1 MYKNR
6 VKQLI
11 IKEREKK
18 KKLNRA
24 KIYYENNKK
33 VLRDKAKYKY
43 SKLSEDE
50 KYINREYV

>member
-18 KKLNRA
+18 KKLNRG
-24 KIYYENNKK
+24 KNYYENNKK

-43 SKLSEDE
+43 SELSEDE
-50 KYINREYV
+50 KNIKREYV

>member
-18 KKLNRA
+18 KLNRG
-24 KIYYENNKK
+24 KNYYENNKK

-43 SKLSEDE
+43 SELSEDE
-50 KYINREYV
+50 KNIKREYV